1 MIGSRF
7 GRLVVVRSAEVRN
20 QKKRWHCEC
29 DCGGATISY
38 QGSLR
43 AGRSKSCGCLKVERL
58 VASNSLSDSKQPHGL
73 SKTRIY
79 RIWSSMKQRCLNPLN
94 PRWADYGG
102 RGISICEK
110 WMVFEEFFKDIGD
123 APSPAYSLDRID
135 NNAGYSPDNCRWA
148 TRSEQQFN
156 RRRRTIAIGGR
167 NYTIKEIA
175 AAAGIGRT
183 AVYER
188 IKAGWPTEELISP
201 IAV

>member
-1 MIGSRF
+1 
-7 GRLVVVRSAEVRN
+7 
-20 QKKRWHCEC
+20 
-29 DCGGATISY
+29 
-38 QGSLR
+38 
-43 AGRSKSCGCLKVERL
+43 
-58 VASNSLSDSKQPHGL
+58 
-73 SKTRIY
+73 
-79 RIWSSMKQRCLNPLN
+79 MKQRCLNPLN